1 MNSSSRKAHPVNPHG
16 LLSYARRLLHAFAGA
31 GEPSAT
37 GPQLSM
43 GPNGGLMW
51 TDSVQV
57 DRSEPYAG
65 DVFTSPE
72 KSEVRVD
79 RHSPAAMRPQ
89 EPAETP
95 VYAPR
100 EAPVGN

>member
-1 MNSSSRKAHPVNPHG
+1 MNRSSRKAHAVNTHG
-16 LLSYARRLLHAFAGA
+16 LLSYARRLLHAFADS

-37 GPQLSM
+37 GLQLFM

-65 DVFTSPE
+65 DVFSSPE
-72 KSEVRVD
+72 KSAAPAD
-79 RHSPAAMRPQ
+79 RRSPVTVPPDERAK
-89 EPAETP
+89 TP
-95 VYAPR
+95 VYAPL
-100 EAPVGN
+100 ELL

>member
-1 MNSSSRKAHPVNPHG
+1 MNSSSRKAHAVK
-16 LLSYARRLLHAFAGA
+16 LLSYVRRLLHAFAGG

-37 GPQLSM
+37 GLQLFM

-65 DVFTSPE
+65 DVFSNPQ
-72 KSEVRVD
+72 KAAAPVD
-79 RHSPAAMRPQ
+79 RRSPVTVPPKERAK
-89 EPAETP
+89 TP
-95 VYAPR
+95 VYGSPLTLL
-100 EAPVGN
+100 

>member
-1 MNSSSRKAHPVNPHG
+1 MNSSGRKAHPVNTHG

-37 GPQLSM
+37 GLQLSM

-65 DVFTSPE
+65 DVFSNPQ
-72 KSEVRVD
+72 KAVAPVD
-79 RHSPAAMRPQ
+79 RRLPVTVPPKERAKTPAHARALPL
-89 EPAETP
+89 
-95 VYAPR
+95 
-100 EAPVGN
+100 